1 MNIKKKEKQNV
12 IQINISFPKHYNK
25 YFLFFASYDKSDLMI
40 ITNNNKY
47 KKFTNFRIKIHN

>member
-47 KKFTNFRIKIHN
+47 KKFTNFSYKNS